1 MEKFIP
7 GFAILRIDLDYE
19 DDEDRV
25 SVKRVVWDQGL
36 AEAEVQRLNELNA
49 GKSCRYFWQY
59 TRVDVPLTP
68 EAG

>member
-1 MEKFIP
+1 MQKFTP

-19 DDEDRV
+19 HDEDRLT
-25 SVKRVVWDQGL
+25 VKRVVWDQRL
-36 AEAEVQRLNELNA
+36 AEAEVQRLNELNV

-59 TRVDVPLTP
+59 TRVDARSTA